1 MEALRAEPE
10 PSRDALSG
18 RDYRRHDS
26 YVLMIARM
34 FTGVTQRP
42 SILVVHPIIALGCGV
57 GRAFLGPTMAWET
70 IFCFLPYPGL
80 PLSTAAWKGGSRGF
94 KRIASCPTTFAGTW
108 THPAFEREALNSIQS
123 LFVAPVSRFLAVL
136 RFPSGSSRQHS
147 LQCHPSPTFAPWQ
160 TCRRHC
166 PPTAPSSVST

>member
-18 RDYRRHDS
+18 RDTRRHDS

-34 FTGVTQRP
+34 FTGIAQR
-42 SILVVHPIIALGCGV
+42 SSFLVVHPIIAPECGV
-57 GRAFLGPTMAWET
+57 VRVFLGPTMAWET

-94 KRIASCPTTFAGTW
+94 KRMASFLMIFSGTW
-108 THPAFEREALNSIQS
+108 IHPAFDGKVLNSIQS

-136 RFPSGSSRQHS
+136 
-147 LQCHPSPTFAPWQ
+147 PSPRVHLNNTRYNVVPH
-160 TCRRHC
+160 RRLLRGKRAGGAAC
-166 PPTAPSSVST
+166 